1 MFDIVCYK
9 LIYWSKKSVSSCST
23 VADGTLIQEVDE
35 SIFLRLFMKVARELS
50 FSDRR
55 SKRNVS
61 IVVNVSNSMETN
73 FMLDE
78 V

>member
-1 MFDIVCYK
+1 MKVY
-9 LIYWSKKSVSSCST
+9 
-23 VADGTLIQEVDE
+23 
-35 SIFLRLFMKVARELS
+35 FLGFLFGFLQPGMKVARELS

-55 SKRNVS
+55 SKQNVS